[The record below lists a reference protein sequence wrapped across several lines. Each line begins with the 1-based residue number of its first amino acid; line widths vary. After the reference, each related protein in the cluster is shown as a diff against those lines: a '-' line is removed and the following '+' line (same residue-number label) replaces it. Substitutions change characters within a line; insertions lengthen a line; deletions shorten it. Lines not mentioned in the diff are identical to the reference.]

1 MKQQVLS
8 NKHMWGSISLLC
20 CLVASEAPRAGR
32 RRLSEFPACGVKL
45 YLQEPSHGSVSGRG
59 LEDVYCATS
68 PTLEFVPDENGVP
81 VYIGVGCC
89 DDSGCH
95 RHDGNND
102 DDGCFAGMYNGANN
116 VLPRPKTWHQATAT
130 SNTHHHQP
138 LSPFM
143 GQDHP

>member
-45 YLQEPSHGSVSGRG
+45 YLQRPGYVSGRG

-68 PTLEFVPDENGVP
+68 PTLEFVLDKDEVP

-89 DDSGCH
+89 DDAGVCH
-95 RHDGNND
+95 RHDGVDRWGD
-102 DDGCFAGMYNGANN
+102 DDSCFAGTYDYEAN
-116 VLPRPKTWHQATAT
+116 VLDPKTWNQVVDLCHNEGKELCAA
-130 SNTHHHQP
+130 P
-138 LSPFM
+138 LNI
-143 GQDHP
+143 